1 MVYSKDEVVKMR
13 VKERKNGEERGREKR
28 RIRTK
33 EG

>member
-1 MVYSKDEVVKMR
+1 MVYSKDEVVKRR